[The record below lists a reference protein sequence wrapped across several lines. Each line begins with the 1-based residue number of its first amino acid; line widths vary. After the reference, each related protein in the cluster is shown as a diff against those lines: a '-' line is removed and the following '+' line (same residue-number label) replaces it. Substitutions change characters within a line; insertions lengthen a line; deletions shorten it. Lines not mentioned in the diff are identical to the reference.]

1 VNGRIDLASVARAL
15 QAADPTDIP
24 DVVSS
29 AAGELGGTDVV
40 VYLVDFDQQT
50 LHPLPDRGAHDEVP
64 CSEAVGGS
72 IAGRVYQQRRSA
84 SAERSGGIR
93 IWVPIMEGSDP
104 TGVLALTVPA
114 DGDEIV
120 SGCEEL
126 GVLVGY
132 LIATEA
138 RVTDLYNLRRRRQAL
153 SLAASMQWDLLP
165 PLALAARGVTAA
177 GMLEPAYEVGGD
189 CFDYAL
195 NGPVLDLALMDAM
208 GHGVQSAMMA
218 ALAIGCYRHQR
229 REGRP
234 LEQLHDDLDRV
245 IAQHCGGAFVSG
257 IVGRLDLITGA
268 FTFLNA
274 GHPPPLLIR
283 HGQVIGSI
291 ESVVTPAW
299 GFRLGEPR
307 TSTVALEPGD
317 SVLLY
322 TDGVIDARGSPHDD
336 FGSERLADLAGQH
349 ASDQLPV
356 GVTVRLL
363 TRAVLEHHH
372 GHLHDDATV
381 FMFRWAG
388 SSNRPGPPRRDN

>member
-1 VNGRIDLASVARAL
+1 VNGRIDLASVARTL
-15 QAADPTDIP
+15 RRADPTEVP
-24 DVVSS
+24 DVVAS

-40 VYLVDFDQQT
+40 IYLVDFDQQT
-50 LHPLPDRGAHDEVP
+50 LHPLPDRGAHDELP
-64 CSEAVGGS
+64 HPEAVGGS
-72 IAGRVYQQRRSA
+72 IAGRVFQQRRAA
-84 SAERSGGIR
+84 SAERLSGPR
-93 IWVPIMEGSDP
+93 IWVPILEGSDP

-114 DGDEIV
+114 ADEEVV
-120 SGCEEL
+120 SVCEEL
-126 GVLVGY
+126 GLLAGY

-138 RVTDLYNLRRRRQAL
+138 RVTDLYNLHRRRQAL

-177 GMLEPAYEVGGD
+177 GMIEPAYEVGGD

-208 GHGVQSAMMA
+208 GHGIQSAMVA
-218 ALAIGCYRHQR
+218 ALAVGCYRHQR

-234 LEQLHDDLDRV
+234 LEQLHDELDTV
-245 IAQHCGGAFVSG
+245 IAQHGGGAFVSG
-257 IVGRLDLITGA
+257 IVARLELNTGA

-283 HGQVIGSI
+283 HGQVISPI
-291 ESVVTPAW
+291 EAKVTPAW
-299 GFRLGEPR
+299 GFSLGEPH

-322 TDGVIDARGSPHDD
+322 TDGVIDGRGSPHDD
-336 FGSERLADLAGQH
+336 FGIDRLADLAGQH
-349 ASDQLPV
+349 ASDQSSV
-356 GVTVRLL
+356 GVTVRLI

-372 GHLHDDATV
+372 GRLHDDATV
-381 FMFRWAG
+381 FMLRWARD
-388 SSNRPGPPRRDN
+388 SNDSGLARRDN